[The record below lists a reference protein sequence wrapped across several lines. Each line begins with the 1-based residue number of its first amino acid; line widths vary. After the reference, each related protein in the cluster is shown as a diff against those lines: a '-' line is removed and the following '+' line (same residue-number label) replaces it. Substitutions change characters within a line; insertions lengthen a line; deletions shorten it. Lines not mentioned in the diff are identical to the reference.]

1 MKAINYLERIETL
14 DARIDALVEER
25 ARINNIATNMSAS
38 SGGEK
43 VKSSG
48 GPRKLETCVISLV
61 DIDQEIDD
69 CIRQK
74 RAALDLI
81 NESCDKYCI
90 ELLYKRYF
98 LGESW
103 KTIAVQMHLSYKW
116 VSGGLHQRA
125 LSQLQKGLDK
135 SKPN

>member
-1 MKAINYLERIETL
+1 MKAITYLERIETL
-14 DARIDALVEER
+14 DARINALVEER
-25 ARINNIATNMSAS
+25 SRLEELATRTSAQANS
-38 SGGEK
+38 ER

-48 GPRKLETCVISLV
+48 SPRKLETCVVNMI
-61 DIDQEIDD
+61 DIDQEIDE
-69 CIRQK
+69 CVRRK
-74 RAALDLI
+74 RAALNMI
-81 NESCDKYCI
+81 NENCDKYCI

-135 SKPN
+135 IKPN